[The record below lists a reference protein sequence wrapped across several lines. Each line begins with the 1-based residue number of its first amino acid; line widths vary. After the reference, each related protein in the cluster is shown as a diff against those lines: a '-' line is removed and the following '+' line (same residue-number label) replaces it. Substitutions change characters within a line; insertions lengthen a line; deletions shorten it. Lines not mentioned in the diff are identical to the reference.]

1 VTTSPDTL
9 LDLALGSEDPSKRRT
24 AFVELAGS
32 EHWRLVLAP
41 HVISCQ
47 GYRVGD
53 AMYPDLQTFNRAA
66 SAIAEDDDRVQR
78 CLELAGT
85 RFSGALL
92 TALARGMKGKLV
104 ELALPHLRTAEG
116 VRSSLLQRVLQE
128 ADPNWV
134 CHELAR
140 PVIKRQLKMQDHS
153 RIELMGW
160 LAEAGELP
168 SYVEV
173 LREFPPAALEEWS
186 ALGNAQLRDK
196 QLFELAMATLPHAP
210 APVLYLLRLDPLPM
224 VVARRVMA
232 AARGEW
238 VASLLE
244 VAIIDG
250 LEHDLLVPIAEIG
263 VRMGGRS
270 LAAATAWIGASK
282 LAKRLLVKL
291 GEAMRTAE
299 GRQISDYLWIRRSAP
314 SGDRALE
321 QGRRDQRPDPMDA
334 ATLVRQLRGAK
345 VRELVLEI
353 LETPREQM
361 FEAILHPLVAV
372 NEEAAREVMS
382 LCESQNEAVAKQAR
396 QARQWTDIAWPPDDV
411 TQEIILD

>member
-1 VTTSPDTL
+1 MTTSPDTL
-9 LDLALGSEDPSKRRT
+9 LDLALGSEDPSKRRS

-53 AMYPDLQTFNRAA
+53 TMYPDLQTFNLAA
-66 SAIAEDDDRVQR
+66 GAIAKDDDRVQR

-92 TALARGMKGKLV
+92 TALARAMGGELV
-104 ELALPHLRTAEG
+104 ESALAHLRTAEG
-116 VRSSLLQRVLQE
+116 IRSSLLQRVLQE
-128 ADPNWV
+128 ADPAWV
-134 CHELAR
+134 RHELAR
-140 PVIKRQLKMQDHS
+140 PVIKRQLRTQDHS
-153 RIELMGW
+153 RIELLGW
-160 LAEAGELP
+160 LAEAGELAN
-168 SYVEV
+168 YVDV
-173 LREFPPAALEEWS
+173 LHDFPPTTLEEWS
-186 ALGNAQLRDK
+186 ALGKGQLRDK
-196 QLFELAMATLPHAP
+196 QLFELAMATLPQAP

-224 VVARRVMA
+224 IVARRVMA

-250 LEHDLLVPIAEIG
+250 LEHDLLVPMAEIG

-291 GEAMRTAE
+291 GEAMRTGE
-299 GRQISDYLWIRRSAP
+299 GHQISDCLWIRRSAP

-321 QGRRDQRPDPMDA
+321 QGRRDERPDPMDA

-353 LETPREQM
+353 LEAPRETM
-361 FEAILHPLVAV
+361 FETILHPLVAV

-382 LCESQNEAVAKQAR
+382 LCESQDEGVAKKAR
-396 QARQWTDIAWPPDDV
+396 LARQWSDIAWPPDDV
-411 TQEIILD
+411 TQEILLD